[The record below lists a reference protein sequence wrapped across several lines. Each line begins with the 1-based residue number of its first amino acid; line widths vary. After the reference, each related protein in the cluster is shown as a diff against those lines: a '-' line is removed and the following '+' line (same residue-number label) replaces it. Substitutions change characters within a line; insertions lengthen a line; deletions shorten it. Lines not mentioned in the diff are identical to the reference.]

1 MSRLS
6 LTIVG
11 ILFLAVAQNA
21 SASEGDFSFDIDGD
35 GDTVARTDG
44 LLVLRYLFGFSGM
57 TLSEGAV
64 SSSALRADA
73 GDIAMHLSD
82 NLAELD
88 VDGDGDTD
96 ALTDGLLLL
105 RYLFGFRDDT
115 LITGALSSSA
125 VRTSSS
131 EIEAYTAG
139 RIVETASIFG
149 IDRRPSLAG
158 VLVPTD
164 SIEPGSINVVEAFS
178 GLTFDLP
185 VFLAAIPDE
194 DQLVVVEQEGRVYA
208 FENHSE
214 VAAKKAVL
222 DLSDVVL
229 FEGGYD
235 EQGLL
240 GFVFDPKFSTN
251 RYVYVHYSA
260 ANPRR
265 SVISRFRWDVATDR
279 IEPDTEKQLLWV
291 TQPYANHNGG
301 MLAFGPLDGF
311 LHIAFGD
318 GGSGGDPDGNGQNG
332 MTLLG
337 TILRIDVHPQDP
349 DDAYDIPLDNPFRNN
364 NGVRD
369 EIYAMGL
376 RNPWRFSFDRQTGNL
391 WAGDV
396 GQNRLE
402 EIDIVEAG
410 GNYGWCAFEG
420 TERYA
425 GCSTSLPD
433 SSFIPPVHEYG
444 RTEGS
449 SITGGYV
456 YRGTLM
462 PSLFGTYIY
471 GDFVSGS
478 VWSLGYSGSSV
489 LFNEAIAT
497 TNQLA
502 SFGEGNDGELFLLAR
517 SGEIYRLEESSSAA
531 SFPTKLSMTNIFSD
545 VSTLTPASGFIEYDV
560 NVPAYSSGTNVRRWL
575 AVPDGLAIEFS
586 PTGNWAYP
594 DGTVLVQHLEM
605 QMDEGDIA
613 SMRRLETRV
622 LVRRSEDW
630 AGFTYRWNESETDAV
645 LVGRRE
651 TENLLITG
659 ISDDITSV
667 SYDYLSSTDC
677 LACHNSTAGFA
688 LGAKTRQLNR
698 DFVYSTLTDNQ
709 LRTYNHVDLFSTGIK
724 RVSEYAAFNSI
735 PNAREY
741 LDVNCSSC
749 HRPGTNVGLALDLR
763 VDTVEADMGAIGV
776 TPLKGDLGITN
787 PFLVDPGSKETSVVW
802 ERMRELGSD
811 AMPPMAKHRV
821 DEEGVALIGAW
832 IDAM

>member
-1 MSRLS
+1 MRRFW
-6 LTIVG
+6 LTITAS
-11 ILFLAVAQNA
+11 LFLAVTQNA
-21 SASEGDFSFDIDGD
+21 SSSEGDFSFDIDGD
-35 GDTVARTDG
+35 GETEALTDG
-44 LLVLRYLFGFSGM
+44 LLVLRYFFGFSGP

-73 GDIAMHLSD
+73 GDIEAYLRA
-82 NLAELD
+82 NVAELD
-88 VDGDGDTD
+88 VDGNGETD

-105 RYLFGFRDDT
+105 RYLFGFRDET
-115 LITGALSSSA
+115 LIAGALSSSA
-125 VRTSSS
+125 VRTSPSD
-131 EIEAYTAG
+131 IEAYTAE

-149 IDRRPSLAG
+149 IDRRPNFAG
-158 VLVPTD
+158 VIVPTD
-164 SIEPGSINVVEAFS
+164 STEPGNINVAEAFS

-194 DQLVVVEQEGRVYA
+194 DRLVVVEQEGRVYV
-208 FENHSE
+208 FENDPE
-214 VAAKKAVL
+214 VATKKAVF

-240 GFVFDPKFSTN
+240 GFAFDPKFSTN

-265 SVISRFRWDVATDR
+265 SVISRFRWDAATDK
-279 IEPDTEKQLLWV
+279 IELETEKQLLWV
-291 TQPYANHNGG
+291 AQPHANHNGG
-301 MLAFGPLDGF
+301 MLAFGPLDGY
-311 LHIAFGD
+311 LYLAFGD

-364 NGVRD
+364 DGIRD

-376 RNPWRFSFDRQTGNL
+376 RNPWRFSFDRQTGHL
-391 WAGDV
+391 WTGDV

-402 EIDIVEAG
+402 EIDIIEAG

-425 GCSTSLPD
+425 GCSTSSPD
-433 SSFIPPVHEYG
+433 SNFIPPIHEYG

-489 LFNEAIAT
+489 LFNENIAT
-497 TNQLA
+497 TSQLA

-517 SGEIYRLEESSSAA
+517 SGEIYGLEESSSAV
-531 SFPTKLSMTNIFSD
+531 SLPTKLSMTNIFSD
-545 VSTLTPASGFIEYDV
+545 ILTLTPASGFIEYDV

-575 AVPDGLAIEFS
+575 AVPDGLTIEFS

-594 DGTVLVQHLEM
+594 NGTVLVQHLGM
-605 QMDEGDIA
+605 QMDEGDID

-630 AGFTYRWNESETDAV
+630 AGFTYRWNDSETDAA
-645 LVGRRE
+645 LVERRE
-651 TENLLITG
+651 TEELLITG
-659 ISDDITSV
+659 ITGDVTSV

-677 LACHNSTAGFA
+677 LTCHNSAAGFA

-698 DFVYSTLTDNQ
+698 DFEYSTLTDNQ
-709 LRTYNHVDLFSTGIK
+709 LRAYNHIDLFSTGIK

-749 HRPGTNVGLALDLR
+749 HRPGANVGLALDFR
-763 VDTVEADMGAIGV
+763 VDTVEADMGVIGV
-776 TPLKGDLGITN
+776 APLKGDVGITN
-787 PFLVDPGSKETSVVW
+787 PFLVNPGSKETSVVW

-811 AMPPMAKHRV
+811 AMPPIAKHQV
-821 DEEGVALIGAW
+821 DAEGVALIGAW